1 MSDLWSLPSGT
12 LLTTLQERVTTSVPL
27 PLIEPEAEVSIISG
41 NIPRG
46 MRLENG
52 AIAGTPFE
60 VPRETEFR
68 FVVRALYNGNIKDR
82 TFKIIVQGEDAPV
95 WQTAEDLLPIGNNN
109 TFYIL
114 DSAPIDFQ
122 LLATDTDTAAGE
134 VLEYF
139 VGSGDGELPP
149 GIQLTIDGRLVGVVD
164 PILALDKAAGG
175 GFYDTNGFGSYP
187 FDFGLKS
194 NNGFD
199 SFFYDTTIYDLSIP
213 SRSPKKLNRYY
224 QFTVSVSDGDTI
236 SRRTFRIFVVG
247 DDFLRADNTIMQV
260 ATNVFTADNTYI
272 RTPIW
277 LTPGNLGFRRANNY
291 VTLLLEVIDVN
302 TLSGVINY
310 TLQEFNDDNSPSE
323 LPPGLELDTVNGIVA
338 GKVPYQPEVTKQYK
352 FTVRALR
359 TIANEEEVAFK
370 DKTFVINLLGDV
382 DSTITWLTNPNL
394 GNISSNYISTLK
406 VEANTTVPNARLL
419 YSLVDGRL
427 PPGLSLSF
435 DGEILGKINSFGNAD
450 NLGLT
455 VFDSADMTFD
465 GNTTTIDREYSF
477 TVKVQDLFG
486 YSAVE
491 REFTVKVSDPDDK
504 LYSNLYLKPFL
515 KQAQRTEYIRLVSD
529 PEIFLPEYIYRPND
543 TNFGIQRD
551 IKILLYAGIETK
563 QIQEYVAAS
572 AKNHK
577 RKQYKLGQVKTA
589 VAKTPGTNDIVYE
602 VVYVEVIDPA
612 MPKKGK
618 ARKQFNINTKKQIK
632 VSKVSYNSDDDNTGL
647 QNTEPMRLRPDVSNT
662 YKVDS
667 DALLASQSLDNRKY
681 ISNIRNMRENL
692 NNIGET
698 ERNFL
703 PLWMRTAQEDSIQEL
718 GFVPAIPL
726 CYCKPGTSKII
737 ANAINFNDFD
747 FSQFNLDIDR
757 YLIDS
762 TTGVS
767 NEQYILFANYNFNA

>member
-1 MSDLWSLPSGT
+1 MSTLWSQPSGT
-12 LLTTLQERVTTSVPL
+12 LLSTLQERVTTSVAL
-27 PLIEPEAEVSIISG
+27 PLTENNAVVSIISG
-41 NIPRG
+41 DIPRG
-46 MRLENG
+46 MRLDENN
-52 AIAGTPFE
+52 IVGTPFE

-68 FVVRALYNGNIKDR
+68 FVARATYNGSIQDR
-82 TFKIIVQGEDAPV
+82 TYKIVVQGEDAPV
-95 WQTAEDLLPIGNNN
+95 WLTEEDLLPIGNNN

-122 LLATDTDTAAGE
+122 LVATDTDTAAGE

-149 GIQLTIDGRLVGVVD
+149 GIQLTTDGRLVGVVD
-164 PILALDKAAGG
+164 PILALDKASGG

-199 SFFYDTTIYDLSIP
+199 SFFYDTTIYDLSVP

-260 ATNVFTADNTYI
+260 ANGVFTADNTYI

-310 TLQEFNDDNSPSE
+310 TLQEFNDDNSLSE

-359 TIANEEEVAFK
+359 TIANEEETAFK
-370 DKTFVINLLGDV
+370 DKTFTITLLGDV
-382 DSTITWLTNPNL
+382 DSTITWMTDPDL
-394 GNISSNYISTLK
+394 GDISSNYISTLK
-406 VEANTTVPNARLL
+406 VEAETTVPNARLL
-419 YSLVDGRL
+419 YSLTEGRL
-427 PPGLSLSF
+427 PPGLTLSF
-435 DGEILGKINSFGNAD
+435 DGEILGKINSFGTPD
-450 NLGLT
+450 SLGLT
-455 VFDSADMTFD
+455 VFDSAEMTFD
-465 GNTTTIDREYSF
+465 GNTTTIDRDYIF
-477 TVKVQDLFG
+477 TVRVQDLFG
-486 YSAVE
+486 YSAIE
-491 REFTVKVSDPDDK
+491 REFTVSVSDPDDK

-515 KQAQRTEYIRLVSD
+515 KQTQRTEYIRLVSD
-529 PEIFLPEYIYRPND
+529 PEVFLPEYIYRPND

-577 RKQYKLGQVKTA
+577 RKKYKLGEVKTA

-612 MPKKGK
+612 MPRSGK
-618 ARKQFNINTKKQIK
+618 TRKQFNINTKKEIK
-632 VSKVSYNSDDDNTGL
+632 VSSVSYNSDDDNTGL
-647 QNTEPMRLRPDVSNT
+647 QNLEPRRLGPDTSNT

-667 DALLASQSLDNRKY
+667 DALLASQSLDNRRY
-681 ISNIRNMRENL
+681 ISNIRNMRDNL
-692 NNIGET
+692 QDIGET

-718 GFVPAIPL
+718 GYVPAIPL

-737 ANAINFNDFD
+737 ANAINFNNFN
-747 FSQFNLDIDR
+747 FSQFDLDIDR

-762 TTGVS
+762 TTGIS
-767 NEQYILFANYNFNA
+767 NEQYILFANYQFNA